1 MGVENNITF
10 GAGTFYIDESKIGGT
25 IDTMEVT
32 EYPENQHLKG
42 ISFTTAYTAEFE
54 GEVNGPL
61 LSELVGP
68 DSDPTF
74 QMVYDGFVYE
84 QVRRHK
90 KKRINKKWAKRYGYR
105 EVPCRT
111 ILKNAKLVH
120 DQDGAFIVVSDCPS
134 IERKR
139 G

>member
-10 GAGTFYIDESKIGGT
+10 GAGTLYIDESKIGA
-25 IDTMEVT
+25 IDAMEVT

-42 ISFTTAYTAEFE
+42 IAFTTAYTTEFE
-54 GEVNGPL
+54 GEVDWEL
-61 LSELVGP
+61 FSELAGRDP
-68 DSDPTF
+68 DPIF
-74 QMVYDGFVYE
+74 QMEWDGIMYE

-105 EVPCRT
+105 AVLCRT
-111 ILKNAKLVH
+111 VLKNARLVH
-120 DQDGAFIVVSDCPS
+120 DQAEAFIVVSDCPE

>member
-1 MGVENNITF
+1 MGVENNLTF
-10 GAGTFYIDESKIGGT
+10 GSGTFYIDESKIGT
-25 IDTMEVT
+25 IDAMEVT

-42 ISFTTAYTAEFE
+42 ISFTAAYTAEFE

-68 DSDPTF
+68 DSDQTF
-74 QMVYDGFVYE
+74 QMEYDVFVHE

-105 EVPCRT
+105 EVPCHI

-120 DQDGAFIVVSDCPS
+120 DREGAFIVVSDCPS

>member
-10 GAGTFYIDESKIGGT
+10 GAGTFYMDGYKIDGT

-74 QMVYDGFVYE
+74 QMEYDGVMHE

-105 EVPCRT
+105 VVPCHVV
-111 ILKNAKLVH
+111 LKNARLVH
-120 DQDGAFIVVSDCPS
+120 DQAEAFIVVSDCPEF
-134 IERKR
+134 ERKR

>member
-1 MGVENNITF
+1 MGVENNLTF
-10 GAGTFYIDESKIGGT
+10 GSGTFYIDESKIGT

-42 ISFTTAYTAEFE
+42 ISFTTAYTAELE

-74 QMVYDGFVYE
+74 QMEYDGFVYE
-84 QVRRHK
+84 QVRKHK
-90 KKRINKKWAKRYGYR
+90 KRRINKKWAKRYGYR
-105 EVPCRT
+105 EVPCHT
-111 ILKNAKLVH
+111 VLKNARLVH
-120 DQDGAFIVVSDCPS
+120 DREGAFVVVSDCPS

>member
-10 GAGTFYIDESKIGGT
+10 GAGTFYIDESKIGT
-25 IDTMEVT
+25 IDRIEVT

-42 ISFTTAYTAEFE
+42 IAFTTAYTTEFE
-54 GEVNGPL
+54 GEVDWEL
-61 LSELVGP
+61 FSELAGR

-74 QMVYDGFVYE
+74 QMEWDGIVYE

-105 EVPCRT
+105 AVLCHT
-111 ILKNAKLVH
+111 VLKNARLVH
-120 DQDGAFIVVSDCPS
+120 DQAEAFIVVSDCPE